1 MFLFLLRAWEVRG
14 AEQRWG
20 KARRWSPGDI
30 SCSRACAGVPSP
42 PEGSHLEQ
50 VEHGVAENPLG
61 VSLGDRER
69 CQKPGRVFALCGV
82 MPCMAEIQPQLGPQG
97 TMAVVKSSKNHNF
110 HILFKAAILQEDFT
124 VIWGKSRCIVGA
136 QEDSKSSTSDAL
148 AFGSS
153 HVHPS
158 Q

>member
-1 MFLFLLRAWEVRG
+1 MER
-14 AEQRWG
+14 
-20 KARRWSPGDI
+20 
-30 SCSRACAGVPSP
+30 
-42 PEGSHLEQ
+42 
-50 VEHGVAENPLG
+50 GVAENPLG
-61 VSLGDRER
+61 VTRGDRGR

-124 VIWGKSRCIVGA
+124 VIRGKSQCIVGA

-148 AFGSS
+148 AFVSS